1 MTDKKQV
8 NIVLEDDFG
17 RVQTKT
23 TTDTPIPELM
33 DIILDVLEI
42 TEEKRYQIIDN
53 KIVDTKKQELLIF
66 QETVV
71 NRLNRQDIILRAT
84 KKQLEATIQALH
96 EEIDNA
102 NGELKQA
109 LIRISNKE
117 LKIWKTY
124 QTT

>member
-117 LKIWKTY
+117 LKI
-124 QTT
+124 